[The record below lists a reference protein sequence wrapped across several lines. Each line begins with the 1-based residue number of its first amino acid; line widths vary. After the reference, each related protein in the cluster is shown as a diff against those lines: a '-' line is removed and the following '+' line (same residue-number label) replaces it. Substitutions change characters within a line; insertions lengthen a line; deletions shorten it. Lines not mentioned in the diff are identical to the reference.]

1 MAVDERQGVVCIVNP
16 TSGIRRR
23 RTVEQRLAVELPHA
37 ECWPT
42 RYPGHGIDLGRRAVE
57 EKYRT
62 VVAVG
67 GDGTLSEVANGI
79 LEAAGEAVRL
89 AYVPAGTCNDFAR
102 GVRTVANLGDLLDC
116 TGDRDTDVGSVTFT
130 RPDGT
135 PGHRYFLVSCTV
147 GLISVIGQ
155 RFTAKTPVNRLLK
168 RLSLPVA
175 EAFSG
180 GRVLA
185 GWRPVPV
192 RLELDGQPFRH
203 TVTNLAVLKVPY
215 FAGGL
220 TFGSTRPPRSGR
232 LDAVQVLGIGR
243 SGVARLM
250 WQVFRGGA
258 GRHPAIRRQEV
269 RTVAIDADSPLP
281 VEVDGEIVGS
291 TPAVF
296 SVHRSRLTT
305 VV

>member
-1 MAVDERQGVVCIVNP
+1 MTFDEREGVVCIVNP
-16 TSGIRRR
+16 ASGFRRR
-23 RTVEQRLAVELPHA
+23 RTIEQRLAAELPGA
-37 ECWPT
+37 ECWAT
-42 RYPGHGIDLGRRAVE
+42 GYPGHGIDLGRRAAE
-57 EKYRT
+57 EKYHT

-79 LEAAGEAVRL
+79 LDAGIDGVRL

-102 GVRTVANLGDLLDC
+102 GGPTAAHLGELLDR
-116 TGDRDTDVGSVTFT
+116 TADRETDVGSVTFT

-147 GLISVIGQ
+147 GLISVIGR
-155 RFTAKTPVNRLLK
+155 RFTAKTPVNRVLK
-168 RLSLPVA
+168 RLSLPLA
-175 EAFSG
+175 EAAAG
-180 GRVLA
+180 ARELA
-185 GWRPVPV
+185 GWRPVEV
-192 RLELDGQPFRH
+192 RLELDGRPFRH
-203 TVTNLAVLKVPY
+203 TLTNLAVLKVPY

-220 TFGSTRPPRSGR
+220 TFGPARPPRAGH
-232 LDAVQVLGIGR
+232 LDAVRVLGLGR
-243 SGVARLM
+243 AGVARLM

-258 GRHPAIRRQEV
+258 GTHPAIRREEV
-269 RTVAIDADSPLP
+269 RTVRVDADSPLP

-296 SVHRSRLTT
+296 SVHPSRLTT